1 MTIEKK
7 IPYELKFTLASLRVR
22 MLFTQDEAAKM
33 LGITRDTLRTYEK
46 DSSKIDYKMIKK
58 MEELY
63 HIPQDYIFFGEDNAF
78 SGMLEKENTE
88 E

>member
-63 HIPQDYIFFGEDNAF
+63 HIHKIIFF
-78 SGMLEKENTE
+78 LEKITLLAVC
-88 E
+88 